1 MSRSSKHAP
10 SSASTP
16 VGSALRNRPPQN
28 YRTKPVSSR
37 NPKKTRL
44 IPSFR
49 GEPIPA
55 PATLRRDPSQ
65 LRHRGRNSSALV
77 PVRRRPSGAIPD
89 KTPTEAIFEPQ
100 LKENK
105 HIPSFRDEPIPAPAT
120 LRRDPSQLR
129 HRVWNSSALDPVRRR
144 PSRAVRQRITER
156 SHFRPRTRRKHASYP
171 LFEAN
176 PFPPRQRSA
185 ALPRNCG
192 TAAGIP
198 RHLSLFGTSPSG
210 TARRKITERSHFR
223 PRTRRKHASYPLFEA
238 NQFPPRQRSAALPR
252 NCGTAAGIP
261 RHLSLSGAVPLEPSA
276 TKHQPKPF
284 SNHNPK
290 KTSTYPLFEANPF
303 PPRQRSAALP
313 RNCGTAAGNSSALV
327 PVRHQPLR
335 NRPPQN
341 YRTKP
346 FSTPNPKKT
355 RLIPSFRGEPIPAP
369 ATLRRAPS
377 QLRHRGRNSSA
388 LVPVRHQPLWSRPPK
403 NYRTKP
409 FSTPNP
415 KKTRLIPSFR
425 GEPIPAPATLRRAPS
440 QLRHRGRNSS
450 ALVPVRRR
458 PSGAIRDK
466 TPTEAIFKPQPK
478 ENKHIPSMR
487 DEPIKPR
494 AGCAT

>member
-1 MSRSSKHAP
+1 MSRNSKHAP

-65 LRHRGRNSSALV
+65 LRHRGRNSPALV

-100 LKENK
+100 LKENRPHTPFAK
-105 HIPSFRDEPIPAPAT
+105 RTHFTPETATARSLATAALRPEFIAICPCPEPSLWSHPRQNTNRSHFQTTTQRKQAHTLYARRTHSRPENAAPLPLTTPALGRKFLGTCPCPAPTLWSHPRQNTNRSHFRTTTQRKQAHTLYARRTHSVPKT
-120 LRRDPSQLR
+120 LRRFPQPPQPASGIPRHMSLFGTSPSG
-129 HRVWNSSALDPVRRR
+129 
-144 PSRAVRQRITER
+144 AVRQRITER

-198 RHLSLFGTSPSG
+198 RHLSL
-210 TARRKITERSHFR
+210 
-223 PRTRRKHASYPLFEA
+223 
-238 NQFPPRQRSAALPR
+238 
-252 NCGTAAGIP
+252 
-261 RHLSLSGAVPLEPSA
+261 SGADPLEPSA

-290 KTSTYPLFEANPF
+290 KTSTYPLCETNP
-303 PPRQRSAALP
+303 L
-313 RNCGTAAGNSSALV
+313 
-327 PVRHQPLR
+327 
-335 NRPPQN
+335 
-341 YRTKP
+341 
-346 FSTPNPKKT
+346 NPAQ
-355 RLIPSFRGEPIPAP
+355 GA
-369 ATLRRAPS
+369 
-377 QLRHRGRNSSA
+377 RHRSESRRVQAARVSS
-388 LVPVRHQPLWSRPPK
+388 QK
-403 NYRTKP
+403 
-409 FSTPNP
+409 
-415 KKTRLIPSFR
+415 
-425 GEPIPAPATLRRAPS
+425 
-440 QLRHRGRNSS
+440 SS
-450 ALVPVRRR
+450 NL
-458 PSGAIRDK
+458 
-466 TPTEAIFKPQPK
+466 
-478 ENKHIPSMR
+478 
-487 DEPIKPR
+487 
-494 AGCAT
+494 